1 MNKIKMMV
9 GQQGPAICRLP
20 GQVLVVGVEIGAEE
34 AQRLVD
40 GHIAA
45 EVREIP
51 LPDQASTSTLA
62 IAASTVATDALEP
75 APAGEPE
82 PVVLPATAGDP
93 AQTIE
98 PAPATET
105 APAEPAPVE
114 PAPAEPAPAE
124 PAPAEPAPAEPA
136 PAPAKRVRVKKPA
149 AQG

>member
-9 GQQGPAICRLP
+9 GQQGPSICRLP

-45 EVREIP
+45 EVREIQ
-51 LPDQASTSTLA
+51 LPDQSSTSTLA
-62 IAASTVATDALEP
+62 IAASTVAADAL
-75 APAGEPE
+75 
-82 PVVLPATAGDP
+82 
-93 AQTIE
+93 
-98 PAPATET
+98 
-105 APAEPAPVE
+105 
-114 PAPAEPAPAE
+114 EPAPAE

-136 PAPAKRVRVKKPA
+136 PAPAKRVRVKKSA